1 MARVREQGGGLGSP
15 IRHDASFMSGSNASY
30 GNGSRSRASGKVPTP
45 PLFSSDEV
53 DRDKPEYTEHVFE
66 WVRCMRDYVEFNE
79 TDEIRQAQLAVSYLK
94 GSAEAA
100 ERAHMAKRDST
111 WQSLQAYLLTTMIT
125 PAHVA
130 RLRRELNSFEAMRGK
145 SSVKGM
151 VEKFQVLERKINSLP
166 EVHKKYCTMH
176 WCTMLEYLKEG
187 LPEGCVATLNQSP
200 PESMEA
206 AHEEILS
213 WARAHQPL
221 PDTPTPARLQFVQD
235 EGVECED
242 CGEVFA
248 IGEKCYKCGGMGHY
262 ARDVEC
268 PQHPNHTA
276 QHPNH
281 TAPPFTFAGAQTRTG
296 GGFRGGGRAERR
308 GGCDHPRGRLGLRP
322 RVRHRWFGAHPRC
335 VLRREGL
342 HIARRLRRTIRQ
354 GGFELTWD
362 RAFREVIQACAA
374 DPQLQHGHRPHSG
387 AEPTQRQVEVFGG
400 QPLEAR
406 ARIALQPADDQ
417 RRQRRRQRLRID
429 RGRGRAGGFGRRT
442 QGLAQL

>member
-15 IRHDASFMSGSNASY
+15 IRHDVSFMSSSNASY

-45 PLFSSDEV
+45 PLFSSDEA
-53 DRDKPEYTEHVFE
+53 DRDKPGYTEHVFE

-79 TDEIRQAQLAVSYLK
+79 TDEIRQAQLAISYLK

-100 ERAHMAKRDST
+100 ARAHMAKRDST

-145 SSVKGM
+145 NSVKGM

-166 EVHKKYCTMH
+166 EVHKEYCTMH
-176 WCTMLEYLKEG
+176 WKTMLEYLKEG

-296 GGFRGGGRAERR
+296 GGFRGGARAERR
-308 GGCDHPRGRLGLRP
+308 GMARGGWRGGQRGWRAAPYTARPAMGRLQMADSYEPTMRYED
-322 RVRHRWFGAHPRC
+322 
-335 VLRREGL
+335 EGYVG
-342 HIARRLRRTIRQ
+342 Q
-354 GGFELTWD
+354 EM
-362 RAFREVIQACAA
+362 EVVAVGSK
-374 DPQLQHGHRPHSG
+374 HGHAHMT
-387 AEPTQRQVEVFGG
+387 PTYSAYSATHEGTK
-400 QPLEAR
+400 R
-406 ARIALQPADDQ
+406 AREESYTPDTRELITTPYMQFTHTQHPPP
-417 RRQRRRQRLRID
+417 RPPGNG
-429 RGRGRAGGFGRRT
+429 GRGPE
-442 QGLAQL
+442 